1 MLDRQEFLDTIFG
14 QRDAGEHVCVSRATE
29 KTDGGIYFT
38 NRLDTDSIFQRWNH
52 ADTPS
57 AWYFC
62 VSAVTGSRKPLTG
75 GGLGGVMRGRDSL
88 TRAFILVLDDVGTK
102 ATAPDLEPSYV
113 IETSQG
119 NYQYGYL
126 INPTDNFT
134 QYEALAKHCAA
145 MGWSDSG
152 AGGSYRVMR
161 LPGSANL
168 KPAAFGW
175 RSVVTQWSPE
185 RRWELDELC
194 GLLGCGVVPE
204 TSDVARQTL
213 PQREGVDV
221 LYNYLAKN
229 SLILSDTG
237 SEWIK
242 VQCPWHAG
250 HSNNDNSAGYSPLG
264 RGGSWAANRSF
275 RCQHGHCSDKTFKDF
290 MIFHKELGGPRVQGF
305 DNSPWVQDDD
315 YQKKLREDLDLI
327 LKILNRKKNNDHN

>member
-14 QRDAGEHVCVSRATE
+14 QREAGERICVSRATE
-29 KTDGGIYFT
+29 RTDGGIYFT
-38 NRLDTDSIFQRWNH
+38 NRLDTDSIFARWNH

-62 VSAVTGSRKPLTG
+62 VSAVTGSRKPLDG
-75 GGLGGVMRGRDSL
+75 GGLGGVQRGRDHL
-88 TRAFILVLDDVGTK
+88 TRAFVLVLDDIGTK

-126 INPTDNFT
+126 LHPTDNFT

-168 KPAAFGW
+168 KPTAFGW
-175 RSVVTQWSPE
+175 RSIVTQWSPE
-185 RRWELDELC
+185 RVWGLENLCELLECKRVDK
-194 GLLGCGVVPE
+194 
-204 TSDVARQTL
+204 TYQVARKPL
-213 PQREGVDV
+213 PSKEGVDE

-229 SLILSDTG
+229 SLILSDIG

-242 VQCPWHAG
+242 VQCPWHLD
-250 HSNNDNSAGYSPLG
+250 HSNDDTSAGYSPLG

-275 RCQHGHCSDKTFKDF
+275 RCQHGHCSQKTFKDF
-290 MIFHKELGGPRVQGF
+290 MMFHKSNGGPRVQGF
-305 DNSPWVQDDD
+305 DHSPWTQDEDF
-315 YQKKLREDLDLI
+315 QQKLREDLDLI
-327 LKILNRKKNNDHN
+327 LSILNKGKNQ